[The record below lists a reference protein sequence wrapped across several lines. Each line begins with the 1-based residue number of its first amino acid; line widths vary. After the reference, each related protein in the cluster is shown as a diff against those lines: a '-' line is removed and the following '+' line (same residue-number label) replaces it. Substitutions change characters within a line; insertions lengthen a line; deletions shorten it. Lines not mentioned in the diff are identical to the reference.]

1 MVYDEP
7 QNDNSQQDETVESIP
22 LVALLENPDPDFNV
36 VVEKRS
42 QHIPGRIEPATDENR
57 PAPPNPESKQA

>member
-42 QHIPGRIEPATDENR
+42 QHIPGRIERATDENR